1 MTEDDDFPPPG
12 EALRA
17 AEPAT
22 IAYGLGMTALG
33 AYLGVQ
39 GMAKY
44 LHPLPPEGW
53 LATAHAASYWCLAV
67 FTVLVL
73 GAFALDQYRA

>member
-1 MTEDDDFPPPG
+1 
-12 EALRA
+12 
-17 AEPAT
+17 
-22 IAYGLGMTALG
+22 MTALG